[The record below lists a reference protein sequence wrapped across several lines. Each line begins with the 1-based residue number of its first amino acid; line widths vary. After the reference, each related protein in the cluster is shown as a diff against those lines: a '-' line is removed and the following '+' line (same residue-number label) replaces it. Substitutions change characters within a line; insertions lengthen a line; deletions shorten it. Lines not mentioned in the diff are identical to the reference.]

1 MGTVAGM
8 ASMSDGGGPGG
19 HRCTQIF
26 SLSSAAAAGGS
37 STDDAYSY
45 MIATPSVRTK

>member
-1 MGTVAGM
+1 MHL
-8 ASMSDGGGPGG
+8 D
-19 HRCTQIF
+19 F
-26 SLSSAAAAGGS
+26 FLSSAAVAAAGS